1 VTTASNHISTTQ
13 AGRSWVLV
21 LATTGWVVLTTV
33 AVLLATGTWSI
44 EANQSNRSNQPNRPA
59 QPTPPPTPRAADLV
73 DAGSAVALL
82 PRQHHR

>member
-1 VTTASNHISTTQ
+1 MTTASNHTATTQ

-44 EANQSNRSNQPNRPA
+44 GSNQSDRPA
-59 QPTPPPTPRAADLV
+59 PPAPSPTPRAAVDLV
-73 DAGSAVALL
+73 HAGSAVALL